1 MTDQELL
8 FIILLLVIFASA
20 LLIRSYKKDNTNLNN
35 GLIFNAILLLL
46 SLSIIISGSLYNNP
60 FLRSLFFF
68 LVIFCL
74 LIGIF
79 GIGALIIGLFI
90 NSHFVLKRERKSISN
105 LLTLLLGIGLILYFV
120 ISGFSQIKD
129 SLFLRYL
136 VAYCGVLMV
145 YFGLSFYN
153 FITVSIFNG
162 FYRPKLNK
170 DYIIV
175 LGSGLVNGHTVSK
188 LLSGRIDKAIE
199 FYRLQKNNNKS
210 SKIIFSGGQG
220 EDEMISEGEA
230 MAKYALKKGLP
241 QGDIIIENKSKTTW
255 ENFKYSKEIMDTEK
269 EAYNA
274 IFSTS
279 NYHVFRAN
287 IYARMAGLNISG
299 MGSKTALYFLPNAL
313 IREYIAI
320 VIMKKRTYLFKILI
334 ITIIYIFLIAAN
346 RYLGRFVL

>member
-1 MTDQELL
+1 
-8 FIILLLVIFASA
+8 
-20 LLIRSYKKDNTNLNN
+20 
-35 GLIFNAILLLL
+35 
-46 SLSIIISGSLYNNP
+46 
-60 FLRSLFFF
+60 
-68 LVIFCL
+68 
-74 LIGIF
+74 
-79 GIGALIIGLFI
+79 
-90 NSHFVLKRERKSISN
+90 
-105 LLTLLLGIGLILYFV
+105 
-120 ISGFSQIKD
+120 
-129 SLFLRYL
+129 
-136 VAYCGVLMV
+136 MV

-230 MAKYALKKGLP
+230 MAKYALKKELP
-241 QGDIIIENKSKTTW
+241 QRDIIIKNKSKTTW

-299 MGSKTALYFLPNAL
+299 MGCKTALYFLPNAL